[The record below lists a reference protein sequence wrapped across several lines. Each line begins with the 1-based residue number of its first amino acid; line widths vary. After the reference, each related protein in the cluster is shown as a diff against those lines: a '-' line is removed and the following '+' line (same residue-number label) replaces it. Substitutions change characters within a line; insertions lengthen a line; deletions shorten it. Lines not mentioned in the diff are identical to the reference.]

1 MNYFKPN
8 EINKQHI
15 IDAVENIEK
24 NKLKLIPSTRWQVL
38 INGGKFPPKEIMR
51 YAHEQMNGNLIWEFG
66 GGEPTNK
73 YLKKLG
79 FEIID
84 MQEKGLMNT
93 KKKLKKIK

>member
-38 INGGKFPPKEIMR
+38 INGKNF
-51 YAHEQMNGNLIWEFG
+51 L
-66 GGEPTNK
+66 
-73 YLKKLG
+73 LKKL
-79 FEIID
+79 
-84 MQEKGLMNT
+84 
-93 KKKLKKIK
+93 